1 MTAPLYEYGLFGSA
15 TGLVVALG
23 IGAAF
28 GWCLE
33 RAGMGSA
40 RKLAGQFYLTD
51 LTVFKVMFSAIV
63 TAMLG
68 AFWLGRLGVLDLGR
82 VYVPETYVV
91 PQLVGGLVFGVGFA
105 VGGLCPG
112 TSCVAAV
119 TGRGDGLALVA
130 GMFAGVLATGFAFKP
145 LAAFYAS
152 TPRGSFTIPQ
162 LTHLPYGLVVLA
174 VVAMALGGFRA
185 AELIEARQAAR
196 RIDR

>member
-1 MTAPLYEYGLFGSA
+1 MNAPFYEYGAFGDRA
-15 TGLVVALG
+15 ALWVALL
-23 IGAAF
+23 IGVAF

-33 RAGMGSA
+33 RSGMGSA

-68 AFWLGRLGVLDLGR
+68 AFWLSRLGVLDLAR
-82 VYVPETYVV
+82 VYVPETFVL

-119 TGRGDGLALVA
+119 TGRGDGMMLVA
-130 GMFAGVLATGFAFKP
+130 GMFAGVFATGLFFRP
-145 LAAFYAS
+145 LQAFYAS
-152 TPRGSFTIPQ
+152 TPRGSWTLPA
-162 LTHLPYGLVVLA
+162 LTHLPYGFVVMA
-174 VVAMALGGFRA
+174 IVVIALLGFRG
-185 AELIEARQAAR
+185 AEWVER
-196 RIDR
+196 RS